1 MFARIHSLTAGLV
14 LYFKLMEGGLL
25 SVKVFGDLG
34 TRLKCC
40 VESSSDDEDSSSSG
54 SDEEDSDND
63 DEGVGRQDADPDFDS
78 SRRPSLGLAPCRGP
92 SSSSSPSARSPSPPW
107 AAGVGGPEKA
117 KKAGGGRQVGVRGH
131 RRLRRV
137 LPARCLVFQLLSRHQ
152 DVLLV
157 RSVPRTSPMHPF
169 CPPLSCSTF

>member
-1 MFARIHSLTAGLV
+1 MMPFPMEGHVEDQPCEFFIRLRRPPRRRLCLPTPFAEEMELNPPQTLRLHMRGCGNGGTRVDVDFPAPRVMYLHRGWKTFARIHSLTAGLV

-63 DEGVGRQDADPDFDS
+63 DEGVKRQDADPDFD
-78 SRRPSLGLAPCRGP
+78 
-92 SSSSSPSARSPSPPW
+92 
-107 AAGVGGPEKA
+107 
-117 KKAGGGRQVGVRGH
+117 
-131 RRLRRV
+131 
-137 LPARCLVFQLLSRHQ
+137 
-152 DVLLV
+152 
-157 RSVPRTSPMHPF
+157 
-169 CPPLSCSTF
+169 